1 MNDYLPGET
10 AIWQRIEGTLK
21 NVLGSYGYSEIR
33 LPIVEQT
40 PLFKRAIGEVTDVVE
55 KEMYTFEDRNGDS
68 LTLRPEGTA
77 GCVRAGIEH
86 GLLYNQE
93 QRLWYIGPMFRH
105 ERPQKGRYRQFHQLG
120 CEVFGLQGPD
130 IDAELIMLTARWW
143 RALGIS
149 EHVTLELNS
158 IGSLEAR
165 ANYRDALV
173 AFLEQHKEK
182 LDEDCKRR
190 MYTNPLRVLDSKNP
204 EVQALLNDAPAL
216 GDYLDEESRE
226 HFAGLCKL
234 LESAGIAYTVNQR
247 LVRGLDYYNRTVF
260 EWVTNSLGSQ
270 GTVCAGGRYDGLV
283 EQLGG
288 RATPAVGFA
297 MGLERLVL
305 LVQAVNPE
313 FKADPVVDIYLV
325 ASGADTQS
333 AAMALAERLRDEL
346 PGVKLMTNHG
356 GGNFKKQF
364 ARADKWGA
372 RVAVVLG
379 ESEVANGT
387 AVVKDLR
394 SGEQTAVAQD
404 SVAAH
409 LRTLL
414 EAVKRFFAEN
424 GKALAVGVILGV
436 GALIGWR
443 YWNSHQVDSARSAS
457 LAYQNAVTAVSEGK
471 PDSIPAAEKFAAE
484 NKNTYGALASL
495 ELAQQFV
502 DKNELEKAAAQLQ
515 QGLADTS
522 DENLK
527 AVINL
532 RLARVQVQLKQ
543 ADAALKTLDTIKGE
557 GWAAIVADLRG
568 EALLSKGDKQGA
580 RSAWEAGVKS
590 DVTPAL
596 SEMMQMK
603 INNLSI

>member
-1 MNDYLPGET
+1 VAKNIQAIRGMNDYLPGDT

-55 KEMYTFEDRNGDS
+55 KEMYTFDDRNGDS

-77 GCVRAGIEH
+77 GGGGAGTAQDRP
-86 GLLYNQE
+86 LKQE
-93 QRLWYIGPMFRH
+93 ERLWYVGPMFRY

-130 IDAELIMLTARWW
+130 IDAELILLTARWW
-143 RALGIS
+143 RALGIAD
-149 EHVTLELNS
+149 HVSLELNS

-173 AFLEQHKEK
+173 AFLEQHKDK

-190 MYTNPLRVLDSKNP
+190 MYSNPLRVLDSKNP
-204 EVQALLNDAPAL
+204 DVQALLNDAPAL
-216 GDYLDEESRE
+216 GDYLDDDSRE

-234 LESAGIAYTVNQR
+234 LDAAGIAYTVNQR

-260 EWVTNSLGSQ
+260 EWVTSSLGSQ

-313 FKADPVVDIYLV
+313 FNADPVVDIYLV
-325 ASGADTQS
+325 ASGTDTQ
-333 AAMALAERLRDEL
+333 AAALQLAERVRDAVPE
-346 PGVKLMTNHG
+346 VKLMTNHG

-372 RVAVVLG
+372 RVALVLG
-379 ESEVANGT
+379 ESEVADGNV
-387 AVVKDLR
+387 VVKDLR
-394 SGEQTAVAQD
+394 SGEQTTVAQD

-409 LRTLL
+409 VRTLL
-414 EAVKRFFAEN
+414 
-424 GKALAVGVILGV
+424 G
-436 GALIGWR
+436 
-443 YWNSHQVDSARSAS
+443 
-457 LAYQNAVTAVSEGK
+457 
-471 PDSIPAAEKFAAE
+471 
-484 NKNTYGALASL
+484 
-495 ELAQQFV
+495 
-502 DKNELEKAAAQLQ
+502 
-515 QGLADTS
+515 
-522 DENLK
+522 
-527 AVINL
+527 
-532 RLARVQVQLKQ
+532 
-543 ADAALKTLDTIKGE
+543 
-557 GWAAIVADLRG
+557 
-568 EALLSKGDKQGA
+568 
-580 RSAWEAGVKS
+580 
-590 DVTPAL
+590 
-596 SEMMQMK
+596 
-603 INNLSI
+603 